1 MPFMVNATKPAK
13 SSMKQHCRPHQNQ
26 KECTIQKR
34 GDALPTDNTGNLQ
47 TKNTGRQVWEPFAD
61 ELRKTHDVQRIRE
74 LIMLLEEAIFNRQQE
89 LALNADKIDKG
100 NLEDEEQALR
110 RALDLMLE
118 MKVKKLGF
126 PEIR

>member
-1 MPFMVNATKPAK
+1 
-13 SSMKQHCRPHQNQ
+13 
-26 KECTIQKR
+26 
-34 GDALPTDNTGNLQ
+34 
-47 TKNTGRQVWEPFAD
+47 
-61 ELRKTHDVQRIRE
+61 
-74 LIMLLEEAIFNRQQE
+74 MLLEEAIFNRQQE

>member
-1 MPFMVNATKPAK
+1 
-13 SSMKQHCRPHQNQ
+13 
-26 KECTIQKR
+26 
-34 GDALPTDNTGNLQ
+34 
-47 TKNTGRQVWEPFAD
+47 
-61 ELRKTHDVQRIRE
+61 LRKTHDVQRIRE